1 MALQRMRAQYLDY
14 LQGLLLAALHPPWC
28 YRVDEILEKHFVEF
42 SSANIFMWRVEKK
55 SDMGKGMHVKL
66 KRHWELPTI
75 TGTAGLSP
83 YIKKMDSAA
92 FPRELPGD
100 WAPQC
105 VISQRG
111 RSRCIRCRRL

>member
-14 LQGLLLAALHPPWC
+14 LQGLLRVALHPPWC

-42 SSANIFMWRVEKK
+42 SSANIFIWLGGKKK
-55 SDMGKGMHVKL
+55 SDMGKGKHVKL
-66 KRHWELPTI
+66 KRHRELPTV

-92 FPRELPGD
+92 FPESSPAIGHLD
-100 WAPQC
+100 
-105 VISQRG
+105 V
-111 RSRCIRCRRL
+111 